1 MIKSSTGSKK
11 MRNKR
16 VATSVKET
24 GVRPKN
30 VSGASRVRTTAVVE
44 FPPSR
49 ERSQFITRKEA
60 DLARLEAEL
69 AATKEVLSKF
79 IGFGSATEL

>member
-1 MIKSSTGSKK
+1 MK
-11 MRNKR
+11 NKR

-30 VSGASRVRTTAVVE
+30 MSGSSRVRTKVVVE

-69 AATKEVLSKF
+69 AATKEALSKF
-79 IGFGSATEL
+79 IGFGAATEL

>member
-1 MIKSSTGSKK
+1 MKNKS
-11 MRNKR
+11 
-16 VATSVKET
+16 VAASAKET

-49 ERSQFITRKEA
+49 ERSQFIARKEA
-60 DLARLEAEL
+60 DLARQEAEL
-69 AATKEVLSKF
+69 AATKEALSKF
-79 IGFGSATEL
+79 IGFGAATEL